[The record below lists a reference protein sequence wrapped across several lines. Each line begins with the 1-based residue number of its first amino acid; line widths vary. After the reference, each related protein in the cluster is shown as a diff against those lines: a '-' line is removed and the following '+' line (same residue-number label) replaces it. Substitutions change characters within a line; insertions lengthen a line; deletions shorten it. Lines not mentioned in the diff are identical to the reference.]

1 MPVFDDWASVQRLVP
16 ELDQEFRESN
26 YSLCVYLVDDGPGN
40 DRQFDLPEGTFEAI
54 ESIHIIELRRNL
66 GHQRAIIIGLS
77 HVHSSSDASIILVM
91 DADGEDKP
99 SDALRLVDACYTNNS
114 RAVVFARRKQ
124 RSEGMF
130 FSTFYRLYQALFYV
144 LTGATIR
151 FGNFSAVP
159 RTILERLIV
168 VSEVWNHYA
177 GGTLKSRVPIMEV
190 ETVRGKRLEGRSS
203 MNFVSLVTH
212 GLSAISVFGDQA
224 GVRMLLASAML
235 ILLALIGIAAVV
247 VVRFFTD
254 LAIPGWATYVVAML
268 LIILMQAVSL
278 SLFFIFLVLSNRD
291 NSSFLPV
298 RDHQL
303 FIADILIIV
312 ERK

>member
-1 MPVFDDWASVQRLVP
+1 MPVFDDWASVRRLIP
-16 ELDQEFRESN
+16 ELDRAFCRSN
-26 YSLCVYLVDDGPGN
+26 YVLSIFLIDDGSDN
-40 DRQFDLPEGTFEAI
+40 AQHFHLDTDTLEAI
-54 ESIHIIELRRNL
+54 ESIRVVELRRNL
-66 GHQRAIIIGLS
+66 GHQRAIVIGLS

-91 DADGEDKP
+91 DADGEDQP
-99 SDALRLVDACYTNNS
+99 SDALRLVDACYTNGN

-124 RSEGMF
+124 RSEGLF
-130 FSTFYRLYQALFYV
+130 FTTFYRLYQTLFYV
-144 LTGATIR
+144 LTGSTIR

-159 RTILERLIV
+159 RTILDRLIV

-177 GGTLKSRVPIMEV
+177 GGTLKSRVPILEV
-190 ETVRGKRLEGRSS
+190 ETVRGRRTEGRSS

-212 GLSAISVFGDQA
+212 GLSAISVFGDQV
-224 GVRMLLASAML
+224 GVRLLLASAVL
-235 ILLALIGIAAVV
+235 IFLSLIGIAIVV
-247 VVRFFTD
+247 VIRFLTD

-303 FIADILIIV
+303 FIAKIV
-312 ERK
+312 TVHERK